1 MAASGAV
8 AASSTAPP
16 AGATSRGDRLEEWEL
31 EMALGRPREEQLD
44 RDETEQMVW
53 ALSSTDPI
61 RQRSVGIPARR
72 HPSRIQALG
81 DIRRLLRHLL
91 ERVEG
96 LEAKITSL
104 SEEIRALR
112 QLWLCQP
119 GVLPMYVA
127 SAVLET

>member
-8 AASSTAPP
+8 AASSTPPP
-16 AGATSRGDRLEEWEL
+16 AGATSRGDCLEQWEL
-31 EMALGRPREEQLD
+31 EMALGKPREEQLD
-44 RDETEQMVW
+44 RDETDQMVW
-53 ALSSTDPI
+53 ALSSTDSV
-61 RQRSVGIPARR
+61 RQRSVGILARR

-81 DIRRLLRHLL
+81 DIRGLLRHLL
-91 ERVEG
+91 ARVEA

-119 GVLPMYVA
+119 GVLPVYVA
-127 SAVLET
+127 NAVLQT